1 MQELHSQSERTSQQ
15 LNQAGA
21 SALANLMAA
30 LVKFSNREKKGEDK
44 KLTVTREVSDETPA
58 IESTTVSRTNSP
70 EQNMDS
76 KFKVTRTDSNNP
88 DLSPEQRAEKSI
100 EKLNSSLANQKQFKH
115 EIEVDG
121 TEYNVEKHQN
131 GTITI
136 QSDDAK
142 LSAKSN
148 DVSFF
153 AKPKKL
159 TLDGNTSKLIKD
171 LPDIVTR
178 VDRELD
184 LERPKQINNRTEVLY
199 GYDSSNDFVSN
210 LSQKDAQAV
219 LDLMNS
225 KEGTTIAGGE
235 NLLIEYD
242 GETLFKTDD
251 RGVVTFSA
259 YDRNPELLS
268 SIKLKDEKGL
278 TELTNYAK
286 RMAATPDREA
296 TVSKTNSKSE
306 LVPEPPQAA
315 TTVAPQSPIGKT
327 LDRAEP
333 TTDVDSSQTSSVVY
347 NRVLKSEFDKVK
359 PKSDKTVEIDGVKLR
374 LNRQSQK
381 GTRSISVQPSN
392 SPNFVQIG
400 KLDKEGKFKPDP
412 KLNDPKV
419 TKALEK
425 VLVARGIDPQPVKE
439 AQQVEVS
446 TQSKDPD
453 YLPLTQENSP
463 KPKPKVANSRE
474 LATAG
479 KTSDPKTPK
488 PKQKTNSSSPELATA
503 ALGVSAVGT
512 AVAAN
517 VVINSTELAPD
528 GNTPGVST
536 SVLPNVGNAPGVS
549 KSNPSSTIGI
559 ESPESPPT
567 PTNTQGVV
575 VPTHGE
581 PEAVRVPTHGGNSE
595 RSRPEPE
602 ISQSR

>member
-15 LNQAGA
+15 LNQTGA

-30 LVKFSNREKKGEDK
+30 LVKLSNREKKGEDK

-58 IESTTVSRTNSP
+58 IELTTVSRTSSP
-70 EQNMDS
+70 KQDMDS

-88 DLSPEQRAEKSI
+88 DLSPEQQAERSI
-100 EKLNSSLANQKQFKH
+100 EKLNSTLANQRQFKR

-121 TEYNVEKHQN
+121 TKYDVEKHQN
-131 GTITI
+131 GTIII

-148 DVSFF
+148 DFSFF

-159 TLDGNTSKLIKD
+159 NLEGNTSKLVKD
-171 LPDIVTR
+171 LPDIVAR

-199 GYDSSNDFVSN
+199 GYDSSNDFVSK

-219 LDLMNS
+219 LDLMDS
-225 KEGTTIAGGE
+225 KQGTTIAGGE

-242 GETLFKTDD
+242 GKPLFETDAQ
-251 RGVVTFSA
+251 GVVIFSA
-259 YDRNPELLS
+259 YDRDPQLLS

-286 RMAATPDREA
+286 RMAATPDREV
-296 TVSKTNSKSE
+296 TVSKTNSKPES
-306 LVPEPPQAA
+306 VPEPPQAA

-333 TTDVDSSQTSSVVY
+333 TTEVDSSQTSSVVY
-347 NRVLKSEFDKVK
+347 DRVLKSEFDGS
-359 PKSDKTVEIDGVKLR
+359 KSKRPEKTIEGVKFK
-374 LNRQSQK
+374 LNSKTQEGS
-381 GTRSISVQPSN
+381 RSISVKPSGAVD
-392 SPNFVQIG
+392 FVQIG
-400 KLDKEGKFKPDP
+400 KIGKDGKFEPNP
-412 KLNDPKV
+412 KLNDPNV

-425 VLVARGIDPQPVKE
+425 VLAARGIDPQPVKE
-439 AQQVEVS
+439 AQQLEVA

-453 YLPLTQENSP
+453 YVTLTEENSP

-479 KTSDPKTPK
+479 KAPNTKTPK
-488 PKQKTNSSSPELATA
+488 PKQKTNSNSPELATA
-503 ALGVSAVGT
+503 ADVSTVGT

-517 VVINSTELAPD
+517 AVINSAELAPD

-549 KSNPSSTIGI
+549 KPNPSSTIGI

-567 PTNTQGVV
+567 PTNDRGVV

-581 PEAVRVPTHGGNSE
+581 QEAVTVPTHGGNST
-595 RSRPEPE
+595 RSRPEPQPE